1 MLPSWFEIYQ
11 QQLQKRILTL
21 KGILPSST
29 LIVTLFL
36 EQGVEIRN
44 LKHEVRVHPIR
55 IQLLQP
61 CKMFQLLNLER
72 EGGEDFISTPCSRNR
87 ITNKVQL
94 DQFSL
99 IVKILFPQ
107 QSVFERTLQPKIL
120 QTQGKNFFSL
130 KCQGKNI
137 FNIKRIYFIFSTL
150 KH

>member
-1 MLPSWFEIYQ
+1 MPGSCPSKLDEMLPSWFEIHQ

-21 KGILPSST
+21 KGILPSCT

-44 LKHEVRVHPIR
+44 LNPEVRAHPIR
-55 IQLLQP
+55 IQFLQP
-61 CKMFQLLNLER
+61 HKMFQLLNLER
-72 EGGEDFISTPCSRNR
+72 EGGEVFISTPCSRNR
-87 ITNKVQL
+87 ITNKLQL

-120 QTQGKNFFSL
+120 QTQWKNFS
-130 KCQGKNI
+130 
-137 FNIKRIYFIFSTL
+137 
-150 KH
+150 H